1 MTFKQKI
8 FICTVISLSI
18 SACGGSDSP
27 SGNPTTPDNQTEPTI
42 DGEQQALTEDE
53 DNFIPT
59 ASDNNS
65 LKNITAPSTLNFR
78 ASTTLQ
84 LHITSN
90 SAQPCNINI
99 YKDYEA
105 SLNPKFTPAPKGK
118 VMQINSDT
126 CSYSGQIYILNQ
138 QQKLLAE
145 VVSLQSETTSYHE
158 IVIASN
164 TISLELD

>member
-1 MTFKQKI
+1 MNYKQQLL
-8 FICTVISLSI
+8 ICTTMAITV
-18 SACGGSDSP
+18 AGCGGSDSP
-27 SGNPTTPDNQTEPTI
+27 SGNTPSGNTPATTAV
-42 DGEQQALTEDE
+42 DGPKQVLTENE
-53 DNFIPT
+53 DSFIPIT
-59 ASDNNS
+59 DDGNS
-65 LKNITAPSTLNFR
+65 LLNITAPSTLNFR

-105 SLNPKFTPAPKGK
+105 SLNPKFTPDPK